1 MLMKDF
7 TCQTIEH
14 KHSVSFVNILNVL
27 YIDIFVFILEKP
39 QKKPFFSELK
49 FFFLSFPAFTPAT

>member
-14 KHSVSFVNILNVL
+14 KHSVSFENILNVL

-39 QKKPFFSELK
+39 QNAIFFR
-49 FFFLSFPAFTPAT
+49 A